1 MRFPNLFWAI
11 EQKRLA
17 HYELAAR
24 VGMDASRF
32 SRCLRGR
39 FEFVQHQKQ
48 RIAEVLALPARLAVR
63 RTSTTPR
70 VRSNGITPASS
81 TRSRLIFRARQV
93 GTTRRVLSAPML
105 RILERS
111 NCREDF

>member
-39 FEFVQHQKQ
+39 FEFVPYQKQ
-48 RIAEVLALPARLAVR
+48 RIAEVLAYPAEWLFTEPRPPRTSGAPELRQSGVRAAVR
-63 RTSTTPR
+63 CTGRD
-70 VRSNGITPASS
+70 
-81 TRSRLIFRARQV
+81 
-93 GTTRRVLSAPML
+93 
-105 RILERS
+105 E
-111 NCREDF
+111 